1 MLNLIDFILN
11 KCLTINTMDS
21 ESSMTIENTD
31 DIIDE
36 HVMDFLTNKFYALG
50 SFHVKS
56 TRGVHHTPS
65 DIYEIFLHKLHAK
78 L

>member
-1 MLNLIDFILN
+1 
-11 KCLTINTMDS
+11 MDS

-56 TRGVHHTPS
+56 TMGVHHTPS
-65 DIYEIFLHKLHAK
+65 DISETFCA
-78 L
+78 